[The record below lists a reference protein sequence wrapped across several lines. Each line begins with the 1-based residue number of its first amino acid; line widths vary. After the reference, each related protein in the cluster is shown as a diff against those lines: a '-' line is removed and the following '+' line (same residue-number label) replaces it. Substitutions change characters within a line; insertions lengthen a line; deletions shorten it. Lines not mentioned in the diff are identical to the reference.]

1 MVEFL
6 KRTMSVVEEE
16 EEVGSWIAWLNLG
29 ISPEIG
35 QNELKNISGGDQIVS
50 KQEVE
55 AKPEVPSAV
64 RELWHLVRACN
75 PTTLSSF
82 DGNLNYFSFIFVWG
96 VKNKN
101 DFKKGGLIQFDYSLR
116 ITLLLRTEEDYLY
129 KRMSILSLAGQGL
142 PDVVF

>member
-1 MVEFL
+1 MV
-6 KRTMSVVEEE
+6 K
-16 EEVGSWIAWLNLG
+16 I
-29 ISPEIG
+29 
-35 QNELKNISGGDQIVS
+35 ELKNISGGDQIVS

-75 PTTLSSF
+75 LATLSSF

-129 KRMSILSLAGQGL
+129 KRMSILLLAGQGL
-142 PDVVF
+142 TDIVVFLTKYKRSTCEKKNILLLRLFQ